1 MRFCTCLL
9 KVVLKSPLDFRKTM
23 CATTAEQEAQWTVDT
38 GLLIRDFGM
47 DPFQDLLVLV
57 RNQPTMY
64 DSRLCLGLVV

>member
-1 MRFCTCLL
+1 
-9 KVVLKSPLDFRKTM
+9 M